1 MSAVIRP
8 VAFTATLGH
17 NIATL
22 GKQQAIIYEE
32 VTLNLGD
39 AYDVRHGIFTAPFA
53 GLYEFTAVVL
63 NRGGVST
70 GLSLVL
76 NGEAVTKVQSGD
88 SSYYTM
94 GTNAVALKLVAGDE
108 VWVRH
113 TDQSDSNSI
122 QGESTSSFTGYLI
135 DDNIAVE
142 VVPVVRYDPEVDINH
157 DLVVDLNLADKHELV
172 VDLNLEVRHD
182 LVVGVILNGG
192 YDLAI
197 SNLELTNEPLFPF
210 TGVSKALVLGT
221 GEGKGLLDL
230 TDRVDLADRCERGAV
245 WVLYDLARDSP
256 SSLWFSISSRMSS
269 SSNSSLR
276 DLRIMSSDSL
286 WMVRSAGL
294 PFLIDF
300 LPDMLPLRDSRA
312 DDIEPRLSG
321 RWGRLLR
328 L

>member
-1 MSAVIRP
+1 MAVMLVLVLLGQLSVHVLGQSLPAELGTTLLSLVAEERNLRAQLEAEADLLERELDKLTTLRQNATCGCPSLSSSP

-135 DDNIAVE
+135 DV
-142 VVPVVRYDPEVDINH
+142 
-157 DLVVDLNLADKHELV
+157 
-172 VDLNLEVRHD
+172 
-182 LVVGVILNGG
+182 
-192 YDLAI
+192 
-197 SNLELTNEPLFPF
+197 
-210 TGVSKALVLGT
+210 
-221 GEGKGLLDL
+221 
-230 TDRVDLADRCERGAV
+230 
-245 WVLYDLARDSP
+245 
-256 SSLWFSISSRMSS
+256 
-269 SSNSSLR
+269 
-276 DLRIMSSDSL
+276 
-286 WMVRSAGL
+286 
-294 PFLIDF
+294 
-300 LPDMLPLRDSRA
+300 
-312 DDIEPRLSG
+312 
-321 RWGRLLR
+321 
-328 L
+328 